1 MGVLADFRRRR
12 DRGGTEAFVAPFPFH
27 SRFARSRL
35 PAAFEVTSL
44 ANVSG
49 LKGKNIVLGVT
60 GGIAAYKAGEL
71 CRLLVKAGAVVRVV
85 MTDAATRFIT
95 PLTMQT
101 LSASH
106 VARDLFDADEEAR
119 IGHIRLGDE
128 ADLIIVAPATAD
140 AIARFAA
147 GTAGDLLAAVVLAS
161 RSPVLLAPAMNVN
174 MWQNPLTQQNL
185 GRLLG
190 LSRFKTV
197 GPDAGDL
204 ACGWVGEGRLIDPT
218 EIVAAAERLV
228 APGDLAGRRIVV
240 TAGPTFEPIDDVRFL
255 GNRSSGK
262 MGFAM
267 AQAAARRGA
276 SVILIAGPVALG
288 TPPGGGILR
297 QDVQT
302 AAEMRVALIAAAAR
316 ADVVVMAA
324 AVADFKPA
332 SRAEGKLS
340 RRSVAGVVAHAGT
353 RARATTMSL
362 ALVANPDLLAEIS
375 RGRRGGRPWLVGFAA
390 EVTAD
395 AQELV
400 KRAIRKLSEKDCDVI
415 IANDVGTA
423 GTGFGGDENAVT
435 LVFPGGASEVLPRA
449 PKIVLADAI
458 WDRLAGRIPNRARS
472 GSGRRVDGAVSGRRA
487 AAVRAPGPRVA
498 QTRGRRA

>member
-1 MGVLADFRRRR
+1 M
-12 DRGGTEAFVAPFPFH
+12 
-27 SRFARSRL
+27 
-35 PAAFEVTSL
+35 
-44 ANVSG
+44 SG

-106 VARDLFDADEEAR
+106 VARDLFDANEEAR

-204 ACGWVGEGRLIDPT
+204 ACGWVGEGRLIDPA

-276 SVILIAGPVALG
+276 SVTLIAGPVAIG

-302 AAEMRVALIAAAAR
+302 ALEMRAALIAAAAR

-324 AVADFKPA
+324 AVADFRPA

-340 RRSVAGVVAHAGT
+340 RRSLAGAGVHAET
-353 RARATTMSL
+353 RVRGMMSL
-362 ALVANPDLLAEIS
+362 ELVANPDLLAEIS
-375 RGRRGGRPWLVGFAA
+375 RGRRGARPWLVGFAA

-400 KRAIRKLSEKDCDVI
+400 RRAIRKLSEKNCDVI

-423 GTGFGGDENAVT
+423 GTGFGGDENAVI
-435 LVFPGGASEVLPRA
+435 LVFPGGASEALSRA
-449 PKIVLADAI
+449 PKTELADAI
-458 WDRLAGRIPNRARS
+458 WDRLAGRIPH
-472 GSGRRVDGAVSGRRA
+472 GTQSGRRVDGGVSGRGV
-487 AAVRAPGPRVA
+487 AAVRVPGSRAAPV
-498 QTRGRRA
+498 RGRRA